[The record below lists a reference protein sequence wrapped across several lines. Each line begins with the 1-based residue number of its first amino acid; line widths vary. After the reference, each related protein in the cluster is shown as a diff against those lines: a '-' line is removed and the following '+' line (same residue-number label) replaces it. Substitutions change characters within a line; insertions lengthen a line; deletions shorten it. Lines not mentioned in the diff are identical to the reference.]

1 MSFTALS
8 SAWLFALLVPLI
20 AFYFLKLKRPRQI
33 ISSLVLWKQVLS
45 DQRVNSPFQRF
56 KRNLLLLLQILL
68 LILLVLAAMQPFLKR
83 ETNRANRLPIL
94 VDVSASMA
102 AKDIKGKTRLEE
114 AKERLRERIENMP
127 ADQELCIIAFSKAA
141 RKLTGF
147 TNNKSDLLQAVKELE
162 VQDIV
167 GDLDEA
173 LRMTEAISRT
183 APFDGIAI
191 ITDGNLPEK
200 TSFDL
205 PFQVDLQKLPPGV
218 SNIGI
223 SQLSAR
229 RATNEVWDV
238 LIQLAA
244 SEKIPAGSARLV
256 LQEGNELVAEETL
269 TISAEALPRLIIKV
283 PGEKSRLLKVT
294 LSPSGEDALA
304 TDNEAWIQLPAIR
317 TLDVYVPESLATF
330 RHALGNIDGIRI
342 YPAKD
347 VATPTSFDLVITD
360 QQSDAFLA
368 WVTCTMGFVP
378 AEIAS
383 LVKTEPKSVSAID
396 WQRESPLLQ
405 HAGLE
410 EVIFMEEPHFVAGSD
425 DNALNA
431 LGYEVLAYAPA
442 GPLIVGKNDPD
453 NTRFH
458 LLFHPDR
465 STLPYRVA
473 FPILVTNL
481 VQETLRKTGLQEANA
496 VSSGIFSV
504 ANLPANTDVTIEGP
518 GHEKRIEKTDARGTL
533 AGVPATR
540 IGEYRIT
547 PGGNTPRIGV
557 SLLAE
562 SETTLATV
570 EKIEFSDQISVT
582 AQTVALKSDR
592 SLWWLA
598 ACVGFWVLLLEWWW
612 FQRRP
617 V

>member
-1 MSFTALS
+1 MSFSALS

-68 LILLVLAAMQPFLKR
+68 LVLLVLAAMQPFLKR

-102 AKDIKGKTRLEE
+102 AKDAGGKTRLDE
-114 AKERLRERIENMP
+114 AKERLRERIQNLP
-127 ADQELCIIAFSKAA
+127 GDQELCIIAFSKAA
-141 RKLTGF
+141 RKLTSF

-162 VQDIV
+162 VQDV
-167 GDLDEA
+167 PGELDEA
-173 LRMTEAISRT
+173 LRMAQAIART
-183 APFDGIAI
+183 TPFDGVAI
-191 ITDGNLPEK
+191 ITDGNLPQK

-205 PFQVDLQKLPPGV
+205 PFQVDLQKLPPGA

-238 LIQLAA
+238 LIQLAG
-244 SEKIPAGSARLV
+244 SEKIAVSSARLV
-256 LQEGNELVAEETL
+256 LLDGDDIVAEETL
-269 TISAEALPRLIIKV
+269 AISPGAMPRLIIKV
-283 PGEKSRLLKVT
+283 PGEKGRLLKVT
-294 LSPSGEDALA
+294 LSPSGDDALA
-304 TDNEAWIQLPAIR
+304 SDNQAWIQLPAIR

-330 RHALGNIDGIRI
+330 RHALGSIEGIRVL
-342 YPAKD
+342 PAAN
-347 VATPTSFDLVITD
+347 VASPSSYDLVITD
-360 QQSDAFLA
+360 QQTDAFPA
-368 WVTCTMGFVP
+368 WVICTMGFVP
-378 AEIAS
+378 PEIAS
-383 LVKTEPKSVSAID
+383 LVQIEPKSVGAID
-396 WQRESPLLQ
+396 WRRESPLLQ

-410 EVIFMEEPHFVAGSD
+410 EVIFMEEPHFVAGAD
-425 DNALNA
+425 DSALNA
-431 LGYEVLAYAPA
+431 LGYEVLAYAPG

-453 NTRFH
+453 SSRFH

-481 VQETLRKTGLQEANA
+481 IQETLRRTGLQEANA
-496 VSSGIFSV
+496 IPSGVFSV
-504 ANLPANTDVTIEGP
+504 TNLPVNTEVRMEGP
-518 GHEKRIEKTDARGTL
+518 DDQNRTEKSDARGALT
-533 AGVPATR
+533 GVPATK
-540 IGEYRIT
+540 IGEYSLT

-557 SLLAE
+557 SLLSE
-562 SETTLATV
+562 SETTLAAV
-570 EKIEFSDQISVT
+570 EKIEFSDQVSVA
-582 AQTVALKSDR
+582 AQTAIPKSDR

-598 ACVGFWVLLLEWWW
+598 ACIGFAVLLLEWWW
-612 FQRRP
+612 FQRRS